1 MLANAQS
8 FKTEKI
14 EQFESLEIRVLTPFR
29 LKPKKGAIYIIKIG
43 NIMCFIGY
51 LGAVNHRGSCFRM
64 AAGLWVMATGWFYV

>member
-51 LGAVNHRGSCFRM
+51 LGAVN
-64 AAGLWVMATGWFYV
+64 